1 MGFDADVA
9 VIGLGAMG
17 SNAAWRLARR
27 GVSVIGIE
35 RFHPGH
41 AQGSSHGHTRVFR
54 VACLEHPHL
63 VPLARRG
70 RELFEELQIHSGLEV
85 IRQSGAVMIGPE
97 DNDVITGSLAAAR
110 SHDLPIE
117 QLDRDEL
124 VNRFPQH
131 ASVAE
136 HHVAVWD
143 PEAGVAFPENAIIA
157 AVDAARSTGA
167 EIFTDTRVSG
177 IELIE
182 DGARIRTATR
192 DFVVRQVVVTTGAWL
207 NKLVPELPLRPFRTP
222 MTWFAAREGSQSSYD
237 IKDFPTFIRAVD
249 GDNSIWGHGE
259 GDGFGIKIGPD
270 KDPNF
275 YEVDPDTIDRYI
287 SANDWALISE
297 LVARE
302 FPELHPDPTKTTTCM
317 VTHSPDGH
325 FQIGRPHA
333 DSRLI
338 VGGGGSGHAFK
349 HASGIGELIAQIACD
364 EPTLIPTDF
373 IDPNRF
379 LR

>member
-1 MGFDADVA
+1 MRFDADVA

-17 SNAAWRLARR
+17 SNAAWRLAKR
-27 GVSVIGIE
+27 GVSVIGFE

-54 VACLEHPHL
+54 VACLEHSHL
-63 VPLARRG
+63 VPLARRS

-182 DGARIRTATR
+182 GGARIRTATR

-249 GDNSIWGHGE
+249 EDNSIWGHGA

-302 FPELHPDPTKTTTCM
+302 FPELHPNPTKTTTCM

-349 HASGIGELIAQIACD
+349 HASGIGELIAQIACA